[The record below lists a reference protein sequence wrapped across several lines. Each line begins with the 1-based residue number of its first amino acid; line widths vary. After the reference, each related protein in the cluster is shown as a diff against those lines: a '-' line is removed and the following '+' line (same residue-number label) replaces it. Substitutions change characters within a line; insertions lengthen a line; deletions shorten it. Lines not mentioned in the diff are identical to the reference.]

1 MRTDLIICGLGPAGR
16 AVAHRALAAGQS
28 VTVIDPH
35 PDRVWTPTYAA
46 WADELPG
53 WLDSTAVAA
62 TVAAPTAWAVREHRI
77 ERAYRVLDTA
87 ALHSSL
93 TLDGAR
99 VLADRVVAVEG
110 RATVRT
116 ATGLVHGGR
125 VIDARGLSRSPRRAE
140 QTAYG
145 VVLGR
150 DVLVDRPALFMDW
163 RLDNGAAPDEPPSFL
178 YVVPLGPDTVLYEE
192 TCLAGRPALSPA
204 ALRRRLEH
212 RLRERG
218 IPTTGS
224 EPVER
229 VRFPVHGGKPGRG
242 RFGAAGGLTHPA
254 TGYSVA
260 TSLRAAD
267 TVVAGARVWTPD
279 ARAVAALR
287 HAGLRSLLAF
297 PPRDVA
303 VFFDAFFALPAP
315 LQRAYLSGHDDLR
328 GTVAAMRALFTALPP
343 RLRRTLVTAVLGLGG
358 AADGARSGRST

>member
-1 MRTDLIICGLGPAGR
+1 MRADLIICGLGPAGR
-16 AVAHRALAAGQS
+16 AVAHRALADGQS

-46 WADELPG
+46 WADELPD
-53 WLDSTAVAA
+53 WLDPAAVAA
-62 TVAAPTAWAVREHRI
+62 TVAAPTAWAVREHRLD
-77 ERAYRVLDTA
+77 RAYQVLDTA
-87 ALHSSL
+87 ALQRSL
-93 TLDGAR
+93 ALDGAR
-99 VLADRVVAVEG
+99 VLADRVVTVDG
-110 RATVRT
+110 GTVRT
-116 ATGLVHGGR
+116 ATGSVHSGR

-145 VVLGR
+145 VILGR
-150 DVLVDRPALFMDW
+150 DLLADHPTLFMDW
-163 RLDNGAAPDEPPSFL
+163 RPDNGAAPEEPPSFL

-204 ALRRRLEH
+204 MLRCRLEH
-212 RLRERG
+212 RLRERD
-218 IPTTGS
+218 IPLSGT

-229 VRFPVHGGKPGRG
+229 VRFPVQGGKPGRG

-267 TVVAGARVWTPD
+267 TVVAGARMWTPD

-287 HAGLRSLLAF
+287 RAGLRSLLAL

-303 VFFDAFFALPAP
+303 IFFDAFFALPVP

-343 RLRRTLVTAVLGLGG
+343 RLRGTLVTAVLGLGG
-358 AADGARSGRST
+358 AVGRGRSERST